1 MCVLTHINPSVAP
14 VEPASARHL
23 NEISVD
29 SVDPSPALTGGAKDA
44 DRVSLCGSGTFAG
57 LGRLSHR
64 RPEPSPAAE
73 LIPKKLAPPRAGLFL
88 WSGLVGRVYQ
98 SDEAPD
104 RSLGRGALFATA

>member
-1 MCVLTHINPSVAP
+1 MCVLTQINPSVAP

-73 LIPKKLAPPRAGLFL
+73 LIPKTCPASAGLFL

-98 SDEAPD
+98 SDEALD